1 MSVLGFG
8 EFADRAAE
16 LAAIPLYPVASYM
29 PSAPEQDGFCFLY
42 ANRAP
47 FVLGGIDP
55 PEQNGG
61 EYYRLDAAKKA
72 EYSAANASLAD
83 CTAGGTI
90 RFTTDAEEIFV
101 RVRLRS
107 AVLGSIISATAAYMA
122 LTYTLGPETNGNI
135 LAK

>member
-1 MSVLGFG
+1 MSVLDFG
-8 EFADRAAE
+8 EFTDRAAE

-61 EYYRLDAAKKA
+61 EYYRLDAAKRRSIPQRTLRLPIVRRA
-72 EYSAANASLAD
+72 ERSVLRRMRR
-83 CTAGGTI
+83 
-90 RFTTDAEEIFV
+90 RFLSV
-101 RVRLRS
+101 YV
-107 AVLGSIISATAAYMA
+107 
-122 LTYTLGPETNGNI
+122 
-135 LAK
+135 

>member
-1 MSVLGFG
+1 MSVLDFG
-8 EFADRAAE
+8 EFTDRAAE

-47 FVLGGIDP
+47 FVLGG
-55 PEQNGG
+55 
-61 EYYRLDAAKKA
+61 
-72 EYSAANASLAD
+72 
-83 CTAGGTI
+83 TI

-107 AVLGSIISATAAYMA
+107 AVLGMA
-122 LTYTLGPETNGNI
+122 LTYTPGPETNGNI
-135 LAK
+135 VAK